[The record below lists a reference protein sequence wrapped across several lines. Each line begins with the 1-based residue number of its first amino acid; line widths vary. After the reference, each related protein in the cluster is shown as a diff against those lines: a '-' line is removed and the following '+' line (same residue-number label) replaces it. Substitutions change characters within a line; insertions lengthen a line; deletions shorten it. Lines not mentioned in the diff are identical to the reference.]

1 MTTKHKRFTPESIQ
15 QLKDTSR
22 YLHSKS
28 DPAAAGDDYKVTIE
42 SNLIEL
48 SNRIENVRKHRD
60 TFIEQLNEDL
70 EALENALHE
79 SLVTYT
85 ALTELHN
92 NK

>member
-15 QLKDTSR
+15 QLKESSR
-22 YLHSKS
+22 YLHSRS
-28 DPAAAGDDYKVTIE
+28 DHAAVGDDYQATIE

-48 SNRIENVRKHRD
+48 SNRIEKIRKHRD
-60 TFIEQLNEDL
+60 TFIEQLNADL
-70 EALENALHE
+70 DALEHALHE
-79 SLVTYT
+79 SLVAYT